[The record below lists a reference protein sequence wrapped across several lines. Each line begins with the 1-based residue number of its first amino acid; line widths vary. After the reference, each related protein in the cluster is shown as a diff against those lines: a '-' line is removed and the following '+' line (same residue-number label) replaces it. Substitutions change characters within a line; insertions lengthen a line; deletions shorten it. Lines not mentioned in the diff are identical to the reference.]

1 MRRFG
6 FSLGLAALF
15 FCFVQTAKAEE
26 TSIFVKNIEGAG
38 ENRQKALADA
48 FQNAVRKAV
57 GTYTLSSSYDDG
69 DTLDE
74 KIFLNADAVVKSHN
88 VVASEATPDGF
99 MIVIDAEIVRNEMMK
114 YIQKT
119 ASTEVG
125 EGELANLLA
134 KRNAVNS
141 AVKSLELLFMNWR
154 ENVYRSEKYGD
165 LSIADNDDVSGDVV
179 HISIPFILTFN
190 WQAYGVFLSKVR
202 NVLSRIAIDKTS
214 GVWDSVWKQGHRDR
228 LDEKIDAFYVKAGLA
243 TKDQYGRVERQNSSN
258 YGGVMILSHSDNG
271 LVKYELYIVPQQ
283 IKKAFEN
290 LLEPKAE
297 LRFALTS
304 KGGGTMASRAIAGEI
319 RSFGWHYFYIYDDDM
334 GLDEPRGGE
343 QIAIL
348 SDKIR
353 TEFQNNHGSY
363 RDEWAEKRLF
373 RATIPVPLKAAERV
387 AGCSISVQSKNE
399 DRYEDYGFAG
409 VIVHDRGGITS
420 EAITEAEWR
429 RIDGKPVQAVKQTSP
444 KLTAPIKSAP
454 QGGVSSTA
462 PQPMA
467 EATPTRVVTIKI
479 SAKDKTLKDRIQDM
493 VNLAPS
499 VSSAGMWFKLSG
511 EVESREL
518 KQEMLKAAG
527 AALIYA
533 KRGDAYR
540 QRIRALIADVSAFEA
555 QFFITCPS
563 CVGSKTVDGNC
574 STCSGSGRCKNANCR
589 GGRHL
594 VRQIQGS
601 HYEICR
607 ECKGTGQCTKCHGTG
622 KTQTRCL
629 RCQGNGKTV
638 NLDSVASAYRD
649 SVDGISEAFQ

>member
-1 MRRFG
+1 MRRFS
-6 FSLGLAALF
+6 FSLGLTVLF
-15 FCFVQTAKAEE
+15 FCFFQTTKAEE

-48 FQNAVRKAV
+48 FQNAIRKAV
-57 GTYTLSSSYDDG
+57 GTYVFSSVRDDSE
-69 DTLDE
+69 TLDE
-74 KIFLNADAVVKSHN
+74 KIYLNADAVVKNHA
-88 VVASEATPDGF
+88 VVGSEATSDGF
-99 MIVIDAEIVRNEMMK
+99 TIVIDAEIVRNEMMK
-114 YIQKT
+114 YIQRET
-119 ASTEVG
+119 STEVG
-125 EGELANLLA
+125 EGEMANLLA
-134 KRNAVNS
+134 KRNAVNN

-243 TKDQYGRVERQNSSN
+243 TKDQYCRVERQNSSN

-373 RATIPVPLKAAERV
+373 RATIPVPLKAAARV

-444 KLTAPIKSAP
+444 KLIAPIKSAP
-454 QGGVSSTA
+454 QGGDPVLRLSRWRRQPRHVS
-462 PQPMA
+462 
-467 EATPTRVVTIKI
+467 
-479 SAKDKTLKDRIQDM
+479 
-493 VNLAPS
+493 
-499 VSSAGMWFKLSG
+499 
-511 EVESREL
+511 
-518 KQEMLKAAG
+518 
-527 AALIYA
+527 
-533 KRGDAYR
+533 
-540 QRIRALIADVSAFEA
+540 
-555 QFFITCPS
+555 
-563 CVGSKTVDGNC
+563 
-574 STCSGSGRCKNANCR
+574 
-589 GGRHL
+589 
-594 VRQIQGS
+594 
-601 HYEICR
+601 
-607 ECKGTGQCTKCHGTG
+607 
-622 KTQTRCL
+622 
-629 RCQGNGKTV
+629 
-638 NLDSVASAYRD
+638 
-649 SVDGISEAFQ
+649 